1 MTIKTNT
8 DNFQAFENETQ
19 VGQLDFEIDGRT
31 MVIPHTVVFDGNEGK
46 GIGKA
51 LVKAAVAYAEAHQLT
66 VNLLL
71 CQGRHRPTKRQGSA
85 PTLLRTE
92 KKINIFSLPTYKLDA
107 PKHRINHNYSRI
119 LFIFR
124 TFSCKPKLSTQDEK
138 DRDTTLFG
146 MRGHERHRTV

>member
-1 MTIKTNT
+1 METKLTIKTNA

-66 VNLLL
+66 V
-71 CQGRHRPTKRQGSA
+71 QSA
-85 PTLLRTE
+85 P
-92 KKINIFSLPTYKLDA
+92 LPR
-107 PKHRINHNYSRI
+107 PS
-119 LFIFR
+119 
-124 TFSCKPKLSTQDEK
+124 STDK
-138 DRDTTLFG
+138 MVRKCPHPLAD
-146 MRGHERHRTV
+146 

>member
-1 MTIKTNT
+1 METKLTIKTNA

-66 VNLLL
+66 VKI
-71 CQGRHRPTKRQGSA
+71 QSA
-85 PTLLRTE
+85 P
-92 KKINIFSLPTYKLDA
+92 LP
-107 PKHRINHNYSRI
+107 
-119 LFIFR
+119 
-124 TFSCKPKLSTQDEK
+124 KPLSTDK
-138 DRDTTLFG
+138 MVRKCPHPLAD
-146 MRGHERHRTV
+146 